1 MADVTETRQLYD
13 PQLTGSRTALLTSLD
28 KLGAGLG
35 SQLQNYT
42 GLDVSK
48 FAPQIA
54 AQDAL
59 QTGAVSDAAGLGSLV
74 GPGMALPT
82 GVEAGS
88 IEAYMSPYQ
97 QQVMDAS
104 LAEFDRN
111 AAMDQNKISDSA
123 ISMGAFGG
131 GREGVMQAES
141 LSNSRMGRAQLQ
153 ANLLNQG
160 FQQAQTAR
168 AGDLTARQ
176 GLGTYQQGLGAGQQG
191 YQQALYDADQVAAR
205 EQQYSPFTQIGL
217 IGQQLSQMT
226 PGTYPTTMTTTT
238 PQSVAP
244 TSPLQSYIGGAGA
257 VGGILG
263 KLLG

>member
-13 PQLTGSRTALLTSLD
+13 PQLTGSRTALLSSVD
-28 KLGAGLG
+28 KLGSGLA

-42 GLDVSK
+42 GLDVSQ

-54 AQDAL
+54 GQDAL
-59 QTGAVSDAAGLGSLV
+59 QTGAVTAAGGLGSLV
-74 GPGMALPT
+74 GT
-82 GVEAGS
+82 GAGGADVQGS
-88 IEAYMSPYQ
+88 IASYMSPYQ

-160 FQQAQTAR
+160 FQQESNSIHHLHR
-168 AGDLTARQ
+168 
-176 GLGTYQQGLGAGQQG
+176 
-191 YQQALYDADQVAAR
+191 
-205 EQQYSPFTQIGL
+205 
-217 IGQQLSQMT
+217 
-226 PGTYPTTMTTTT
+226 
-238 PQSVAP
+238 
-244 TSPLQSYIGGAGA
+244 
-257 VGGILG
+257 
-263 KLLG
+263 

>member
-42 GLDVSK
+42 GLDVSQ

-54 AQDAL
+54 GQDAL
-59 QTGAVSDAAGLGSLV
+59 QTGAVTAAQGLGSL
-74 GPGMALPT
+74 T
-82 GVEAGS
+82 GTGAGGADVQGS
-88 IEAYMSPYQ
+88 IASYMSPYQ

-104 LAEFDRN
+104 LSEFDRN
-111 AAMDQNKISDSA
+111 AAMQQNAIGDSA

-131 GREGVMQAES
+131 GREGVQRAEMMRG
-141 LSNSRMGRAQLQ
+141 SNMNRASLQ
-153 ANLLNQG
+153 AQLLNQG
-160 FQQAQTAR
+160 FQQAQQAR
-168 AGDLTARQ
+168 SGDLAAQQ
-176 GLGTYQQGLGAGQQG
+176 GLGTYQQGLGQGQQG
-191 YQQALYDADQVAAR
+191 YQQALLDAQQVANR

-226 PGTYPTTMTTTT
+226 PGTYPITTTT
-238 PQSVAP
+238 ATPPSAAP
-244 TSPLQSYIGGAGA
+244 VSPLQSYIGGAGA

>member
-54 AQDAL
+54 GQDAL
-59 QTGAVSDAAGLGSLV
+59 QTGAVTAAQGLGSLV
-74 GPGMALPT
+74 GT
-82 GVEAGS
+82 GAGGADVQGS
-88 IEAYMSPYQ
+88 IASYMSPYQ

-104 LAEFDRN
+104 LSEFDRN
-111 AAMDQNKISDSA
+111 AAMQQNAIGDSA

-131 GREGVMQAES
+131 GREGVQRAEMMRG
-141 LSNSRMGRAQLQ
+141 SNMNRASLQ
-153 ANLLNQG
+153 AQLLNQG
-160 FQQAQTAR
+160 FQQAQQAR
-168 AGDLTARQ
+168 SGDLAARQ

-226 PGTYPTTMTTTT
+226 PGTYPITTTT
-238 PQSVAP
+238 ATPPSAAP
-244 TSPLQSYIGGAGA
+244 VSPLQSYIGGAGA

>member
-1 MADVTETRQLYD
+1 MAEVTETRQLYD
-13 PQLTGSRTALLTSLD
+13 PQLTGSRTALLSSVD
-28 KLGAGLG
+28 KLGSGLA

-54 AQDAL
+54 GQDAL
-59 QTGAVSDAAGLGSLV
+59 QTGAVTAAGGLGSLV
-74 GPGMALPT
+74 GT
-82 GVEAGS
+82 GAGGADVQGS
-88 IEAYMSPYQ
+88 IASYMSPYQ

-168 AGDLTARQ
+168 AGDLTAQQ
-176 GLGTYQQGLGAGQQG
+176 GLGTYQQGLGQGQQG
-191 YQQALYDADQVAAR
+191 YQQALLDATQVANR

>member
-13 PQLTGSRTALLTSLD
+13 PQLTGSRTALLSSVD
-28 KLGAGLG
+28 KLGAGLAG
-35 SQLQNYT
+35 QLQNYG

-54 AQDAL
+54 DQTAL
-59 QTGAVSDAAGLGSLV
+59 QKGLAAQAQGLGSLV
-74 GPGMALPT
+74 GPGMELPA
-82 GVEAGS
+82 GVQAGS

-111 AAMDQNKISDSA
+111 ATIQNQALRDQA
-123 ISMGAFGG
+123 ISRGAYGG
-131 GREGVMQAES
+131 GREGVMAAEA
-141 LSNSRMGRAQLQ
+141 LRGQGMNRAQLQ
-153 ANLLNQG
+153 AQLLNQG
-160 FQQAQTAR
+160 FQQAQQAR
-168 AGDLTARQ
+168 AGDLTA
-176 GLGTYQQGLGAGQQG
+176 QQGLGAYQQQVGQANQG
-191 YQQALYDADQVAAR
+191 YQQAILDANQVAAR
-205 EQQYSPFTQIGL
+205 EEQYSPFTQIGL

>member
-54 AQDAL
+54 AQDTL

-104 LAEFDRN
+104 LSEFDRN
-111 AAMDQNKISDSA
+111 AAMQQNAIGDSA

-131 GREGVMQAES
+131 GREGVQRAEMMRG
-141 LSNSRMGRAQLQ
+141 SNMDRAQLQ
-153 ANLLNQG
+153 ATLLNQG
-160 FQQAQTAR
+160 FQQAQQAR
-168 AGDLTARQ
+168 SGDLAARQ

-226 PGTYPTTMTTTT
+226 PGTYPITTTT
-238 PQSVAP
+238 STPPASAP
-244 TSPLQSYIGGAGA
+244 VSPLSQFIGGAGMI
-257 VGGILG
+257 GGTLG

>member
-1 MADVTETRQLYD
+1 MAEVTETRQLYD

-54 AQDAL
+54 GQDAL
-59 QTGAVSDAAGLGSLV
+59 QTGAVTAAQGLGSLV
-74 GPGMALPT
+74 GT
-82 GVEAGS
+82 GAGGADVQGS
-88 IEAYMSPYQ
+88 IASYMSPYQ

-104 LAEFDRN
+104 LSEFDRN
-111 AAMDQNKISDSA
+111 AAMQQNAIGDSA

-131 GREGVMQAES
+131 GREGVQRAEMMRG
-141 LSNSRMGRAQLQ
+141 SNMNRASLQ
-153 ANLLNQG
+153 AQLLNQG
-160 FQQAQTAR
+160 FQQAQQAR
-168 AGDLTARQ
+168 SGDLAARQ

>member
-13 PQLTGSRTALLTSLD
+13 PQLTGSRTALLSSVD
-28 KLGAGLG
+28 KLGSGLA

-54 AQDAL
+54 GQDAL
-59 QTGAVSDAAGLGSLV
+59 QTGAVTAAGGLGSLV
-74 GPGMALPT
+74 GT
-82 GVEAGS
+82 GAGGADVQGS
-88 IEAYMSPYQ
+88 IASYMSPYQ

-153 ANLLNQG
+153 AKLLNDSFMQA
-160 FQQAQTAR
+160 QQAR
-168 AGDLTARQ
+168 SGDLTAQQ
-176 GLGTYQQGLGAGQQG
+176 GLGTYQQGLGQGQQG
-191 YQQALYDADQVAAR
+191 YQQALLDAQQVANR

-226 PGTYPTTMTTTT
+226 PGTYPITTTT
-238 PQSVAP
+238 ATPPSAAP
-244 TSPLQSYIGGAGA
+244 VSPLQSYIGGAGA

>member
-1 MADVTETRQLYD
+1 MAVTETRQLVNPTLEASLTNFLKKVD
-13 PQLTGSRTALLTSLD
+13 PLVGQQINTS
-28 KLGAGLG
+28 
-35 SQLQNYT
+35 SY
-42 GLDVSK
+42 
-48 FAPQIA
+48 APQVA
-54 AQDAL
+54 SQNAL
-59 QTGAVSDAAGLGSLV
+59 QTGAVSAAGGLGSLV
-74 GPGMALPT
+74 GT
-82 GVEAGS
+82 GAGTGEGS
-88 IEAYMSPYQ
+88 IASYMSPYQ

-104 LAEFDRN
+104 LSEFDRN
-111 AAMDQNKISDSA
+111 AAIQQNALGDQA

-131 GREGVMQAES
+131 GREGVQRAEMMRG
-141 LSNSRMGRAQLQ
+141 SNMNRASLQ
-153 ANLLNQG
+153 AQLLNQG
-160 FQQAQTAR
+160 FQQAQQAR
-168 AGDLTARQ
+168 SGDLAAQQ
-176 GLGTYQQGLGAGQQG
+176 GLGTYQQGLGQGQQG
-191 YQQALYDADQVAAR
+191 YQQALLDAQQVANR

>member
-1 MADVTETRQLYD
+1 MAEVTETRQLYD
-13 PQLTGSRTALLTSLD
+13 PQLTGSRTALLSSVD
-28 KLGAGLG
+28 KLGSGLA

-42 GLDVSK
+42 GLDVSQ

-54 AQDAL
+54 GQDAL
-59 QTGAVSDAAGLGSLV
+59 QTGAVTAAGGLGSLV
-74 GPGMALPT
+74 GT
-82 GVEAGS
+82 GAGGADVQGS
-88 IEAYMSPYQ
+88 IASYMSPYQ

-153 ANLLNQG
+153 AKLLNDSFMQA
-160 FQQAQTAR
+160 QQAR
-168 AGDLTARQ
+168 SGDLTAQQ
-176 GLGTYQQGLGAGQQG
+176 GLGTYQQGLGQGQQG
-191 YQQALYDADQVAAR
+191 YQQALLDATQVANR
-205 EQQYSPFTQIGL
+205 EEQYSPFTQIGL

-226 PGTYPTTMTTTT
+226 PGTYPITTTT
-238 PQSVAP
+238 ATPPSAAP
-244 TSPLQSYIGGAGA
+244 VSPLQSYIGGAGA

>member
-42 GLDVSK
+42 GLDVSQ

-54 AQDAL
+54 GQDAL
-59 QTGAVSDAAGLGSLV
+59 QTGAVTAAQGLGSL
-74 GPGMALPT
+74 T
-82 GVEAGS
+82 GTGAGGADVQGS
-88 IEAYMSPYQ
+88 IASYMSPYQ

-111 AAMDQNKISDSA
+111 AAMDQNKISDQA

-160 FQQAQTAR
+160 FQQAQQAR
-168 AGDLTARQ
+168 SGDLAAQQ
-176 GLGTYQQGLGAGQQG
+176 GLGTYQQGLGQGQQG
-191 YQQALYDADQVAAR
+191 YQQALLDATQVANR

-226 PGTYPTTMTTTT
+226 PGTYPITTTT
-238 PQSVAP
+238 ATPPSAAP
-244 TSPLQSYIGGAGA
+244 VSPLQSYIGGAGA

>member
-54 AQDAL
+54 GQDAL
-59 QTGAVSDAAGLGSLV
+59 QTGAVTAAGGLGSLV
-74 GPGMALPT
+74 GT
-82 GVEAGS
+82 GAGGADVQGS
-88 IEAYMSPYQ
+88 IASYMSPYQ

-168 AGDLTARQ
+168 AGDLTAQQ
-176 GLGTYQQGLGAGQQG
+176 GLGTYQQGLGQGQQG
-191 YQQALYDADQVAAR
+191 YQQALLDATQVANR

>member
-1 MADVTETRQLYD
+1 MAEVTETRQLYD

-42 GLDVSK
+42 GLDVSQ

-54 AQDAL
+54 GQDAL
-59 QTGAVSDAAGLGSLV
+59 QTGAVTAAGGLGSL
-74 GPGMALPT
+74 T
-82 GVEAGS
+82 GTGAGTGQGS
-88 IEAYMSPYQ
+88 IQSYMSPYQ

-104 LAEFDRN
+104 LSEFDRN
-111 AAMDQNKISDSA
+111 AAMQQTGLRDQA
-123 ISMGAFGG
+123 IQSGAYGG
-131 GREGVMQAES
+131 GREGIMQAEAMRG
-141 LSNSRMGRAQLQ
+141 NNMDRAQLQ
-153 ANLLNQG
+153 ATLLNQG

-168 AGDLTARQ
+168 AGDLAAQQ
-176 GLGTYQQGLGAGQQG
+176 GLGTYQQGLGQGQQG
-191 YQQALYDADQVAAR
+191 YQQAILDAQQVANR

>member
-13 PQLTGSRTALLTSLD
+13 PQLTGSRTALLSSVD
-28 KLGAGLG
+28 KLGSGLA

-42 GLDVSK
+42 GLDVSQ

-54 AQDAL
+54 GQDAL
-59 QTGAVSDAAGLGSLV
+59 QTGAVTAAGGLGSLV
-74 GPGMALPT
+74 GT
-82 GVEAGS
+82 GAGGADVQGS
-88 IEAYMSPYQ
+88 IASYMSPYQ

-153 ANLLNQG
+153 AKLLNDSFMQA
-160 FQQAQTAR
+160 QQAR
-168 AGDLTARQ
+168 SGDLTAQQ

-191 YQQALYDADQVAAR
+191 YQQALLDATQVANR
-205 EQQYSPFTQIGL
+205 EEQYSPFTQIGL

-226 PGTYPTTMTTTT
+226 PGTYPITTTT
-238 PQSVAP
+238 STPPASAP
-244 TSPLQSYIGGAGA
+244 VSPLSQFIGGAGMI
-257 VGGILG
+257 GGTLG

>member
-35 SQLQNYT
+35 SQLQNYS
-42 GLDVSK
+42 GLDVSQ

-54 AQDAL
+54 GQDAL
-59 QTGAVSDAAGLGSLV
+59 QTGAVQAAGGLGSLT
-74 GPGMALPT
+74 GT
-82 GVEAGS
+82 GVGGADVQGS
-88 IEAYMSPYQ
+88 IASYMSPYQ

-111 AAMDQNKISDSA
+111 AAMQQAGARDDS
-123 ISMGAFGG
+123 IRSGAYGG
-131 GREGVMQAES
+131 ARQGVMAAETMRG
-141 LSNSRMGRAQLQ
+141 SNMDRAQLQ
-153 ANLLNQG
+153 ATLLNQG
-160 FQQAQTAR
+160 FQQAQAAR
-168 AGDLTARQ
+168 SGDLTAQQ

-191 YQQALYDADQVAAR
+191 YQQALLDATQVANR
-205 EQQYSPFTQIGL
+205 EEQYSPFTQIGL

-238 PQSVAP
+238 PSSVAP
-244 TSPLQSYIGGAGA
+244 TSPLQSYLGAAGTA
-257 VGGILG
+257 GGILG

>member
-35 SQLQNYT
+35 SQLQNYS
-42 GLDVSK
+42 GLDVSQ

-54 AQDAL
+54 GQDAL
-59 QTGAVSDAAGLGSLV
+59 QTGAVQAAGGLGSL
-74 GPGMALPT
+74 T
-82 GVEAGS
+82 GTGAGGADVQGS
-88 IEAYMSPYQ
+88 IASYMSPYQ

-111 AAMDQNKISDSA
+111 AAMQQAGARDDS
-123 ISMGAFGG
+123 IRSGAYGG
-131 GREGVMQAES
+131 ARQGVMQAEA
-141 LSNSRMGRAQLQ
+141 LRGSNMDRAQLNAQ
-153 ANLLNQG
+153 LLNQG
-160 FQQAQTAR
+160 FENAQAAR
-168 AGDLTARQ
+168 AGDLTAQQ
-176 GLGTYQQGLGAGQQG
+176 GLGTYQQGLGTGQQG
-191 YQQALYDADQVAAR
+191 YQQALLDATQVANR
-205 EQQYSPFTQIGL
+205 EEQYSPFTQIGL

-238 PQSVAP
+238 PSSVAP
-244 TSPLQSYIGGAGA
+244 TSPLQSYLGAAGTA
-257 VGGILG
+257 GGILG